1 MHLFILRDGVAPGV
15 KNKKMEEVA
24 RYRRRVDLGARVLNL
39 VMPGGGHVL
48 GGRTL
53 AGTALLMAWCGLAFA
68 IASRGS
74 LLVSPEWIAPAS
86 GSIAM
91 LPLAFAWLVVWL
103 IGNLTPH
110 EPAQE

>member
-1 MHLFILRDGVAPGV
+1 
-15 KNKKMEEVA
+15 
-24 RYRRRVDLGARVLNL
+24 
-39 VMPGGGHVL
+39 
-48 GGRTL
+48 
-53 AGTALLMAWCGLAFA
+53 MAWCGLAFA